1 MSIRA
6 TAQAQTMSPRP
17 APVARGSR
25 LELLQGE
32 GHPARA
38 NEPRAQ
44 LRAAVRERLLQGLT
58 DIQSRLAQFLRT
70 PGRPGSVTLSLV
82 LSESSITYELWKE
95 PALVPECRARLAQTL
110 GVAPET
116 EEASL
121 LRGLMA
127 EVHQAFVEFQASAPG
142 RDARKQYEAVL
153 QGYTAANVLPIVPGH
168 DSGPMLAELARL
180 GLPHER
186 DFSRS
191 LLVDP
196 LLLAVGLGPEE
207 GSESQVMVAGLSVS
221 QLGTLVAQVR
231 RLNPRLT
238 NRQVGQL
245 LMRAATDRKSA
256 NRKSLGPAEV
266 EQVRERASQLLRLQ
280 VVELL
285 FV

>member
-1 MSIRA
+1 MSIRSA
-6 TAQAQTMSPRP
+6 AQAQAVTPRP
-17 APVARGSR
+17 GPPARGAR
-25 LELLQGE
+25 FEVIQGE
-32 GHPARA
+32 GRPARA
-38 NEPRAQ
+38 PGPREQ
-44 LRAAVRERLLQGLT
+44 LRAAVRDWLLQGLT
-58 DIQSRLAQFLRT
+58 DLQNRLSGFLRM
-70 PGRPGSVTLSLV
+70 PGRPGSVTLSVV
-82 LSESSITYELWKE
+82 LSESSVTYELWK
-95 PALVPECRARLAQTL
+95 ALNTESRAQLSQTL
-110 GVAPET
+110 GVAPEAD
-116 EEASL
+116 EASL
-121 LRGLMA
+121 LRALMA

-153 QGYTAANVLPIVPGH
+153 QAYAAGNVLPIVPGH

-186 DFSRS
+186 DFTRS

-207 GSESQVMVAGLSVS
+207 GSESQAMVAGLSVP

-245 LMRAATDRKSA
+245 LVRACTDPGSA
-256 NRKSLGPAEV
+256 KRTCLGQAEV
-266 EQVRERASQLLRLQ
+266 ERVRERASQLLRLQ

>member
-1 MSIRA
+1 MD
-6 TAQAQTMSPRP
+6 
-17 APVARGSR
+17 
-25 LELLQGE
+25 L
-32 GHPARA
+32 
-38 NEPRAQ
+38 
-44 LRAAVRERLLQGLT
+44 
-58 DIQSRLAQFLRT
+58 QSRMVGFLKM
-70 PGRPGSVTLSLV
+70 PGRPGSVTLSVV
-82 LSESSITYELWKE
+82 LSESSVTYELWKE

-110 GVAPET
+110 GVAPEVD
-116 EEASL
+116 EASL
-121 LRGLMA
+121 LRALMA
-127 EVHQAFVEFQASAPG
+127 EVHQAFGEFQASAPG

-153 QGYTAANVLPIVPGH
+153 QAYAAANVLPIVPGH

-207 GSESQVMVAGLSVS
+207 GSDSQTMVAGLSVP

-231 RLNPRLT
+231 RLNPRIT

-245 LMRAATDRKSA
+245 LARAATDPRSASRKC
-256 NRKSLGPAEV
+256 LGQAEV
-266 EQVRERASQLLRLQ
+266 EEVCERASRLLRLQ

>member
-1 MSIRA
+1 MSVRSA
-6 TAQAQTMSPRP
+6 APAQTMTPRP
-17 APVARGSR
+17 APSARGPR
-25 LELLQGE
+25 LELIQGQ
-32 GHPARA
+32 GARA
-38 NEPRAQ
+38 SEPRAQ
-44 LRAAVRERLLQGLT
+44 LRAAIRDRLLQGLR
-58 DIQSRLAQFLRT
+58 DLQSRLAGFLKM
-70 PGRPGSVTLSLV
+70 PGRPGSVTLSVV
-82 LSESSITYELWKE
+82 LSESSVTYELWKE
-95 PALVPECRARLAQTL
+95 PALIPECRARLAQTL
-110 GVAPET
+110 GVAPEAD
-116 EEASL
+116 EASL
-121 LRGLMA
+121 LRALMA
-127 EVHQAFVEFQASAPG
+127 EVHQAFGEFQASAPG

-153 QGYTAANVLPIVPGH
+153 QDYAAANVLPIVPGH

-207 GSESQVMVAGLSVS
+207 GSDSQAMVAGLSVP

-231 RLNPRLT
+231 RLNPRIT

-245 LMRAATDRKSA
+245 LVRAATDPRSASRKC
-256 NRKSLGPAEV
+256 LGQAEV
-266 EQVRERASQLLRLQ
+266 EEVREQASRLLRLQ